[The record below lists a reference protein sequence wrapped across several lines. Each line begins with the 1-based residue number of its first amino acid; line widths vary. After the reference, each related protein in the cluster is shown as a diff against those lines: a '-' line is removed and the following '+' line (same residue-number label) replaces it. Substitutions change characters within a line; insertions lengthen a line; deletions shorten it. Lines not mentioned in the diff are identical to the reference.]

1 MSSADVGV
9 TTARD
14 TVTKPAIY
22 MEAVA
27 TVASLAGNI
36 AKAYYGKN
44 PQVSSKSDG
53 TPVSAADI
61 SAERAAREWIER
73 RFPDDGILGEELPTV
88 RAGAERRWILDPID
102 GTYTFLQGV
111 PLWGTLVAV
120 AAGENVIAGA
130 AYFPALEETIVAARG
145 EGCWWNGSRAR
156 VSTVT
161 DLSEARLVTTDARF
175 SRDANRRERWL
186 RLQDATR
193 TMRTWGDCYGYLLVA
208 TGRADVMVDEVISDW
223 DGAAL
228 QPIIEEAGG
237 VFTDWRGRQTAFGGD
252 AIVTN
257 FQLAPAVREIL
268 APSSAADVGMT
279 AS

>member
-88 RAGAERRWILDPID
+88 RADAPRRWILDPID

-111 PLWGTLVAV
+111 P
-120 AAGENVIAGA
+120 
-130 AYFPALEETIVAARG
+130 
-145 EGCWWNGSRAR
+145 
-156 VSTVT
+156 
-161 DLSEARLVTTDARF
+161 
-175 SRDANRRERWL
+175 
-186 RLQDATR
+186 
-193 TMRTWGDCYGYLLVA
+193 
-208 TGRADVMVDEVISDW
+208 
-223 DGAAL
+223 
-228 QPIIEEAGG
+228 
-237 VFTDWRGRQTAFGGD
+237 
-252 AIVTN
+252 
-257 FQLAPAVREIL
+257 
-268 APSSAADVGMT
+268 
-279 AS
+279 